1 MLKGVLNMKKLF
13 SLVLVLAMA
22 LAIAVP
28 ALASTGWDKP
38 EPTPTNYDDFAMTAA
53 KYEWYSATT
62 GGYGAN
68 GVYFPNWNDSNGIV
82 RDTLGRVYFTATLP
96 KASDAAALYPGV
108 DFSNLT
114 VKITLTNVKG
124 VQQVDL
130 SATPIDYAPVL
141 STAGIS
147 SKNVYTATATG
158 TLGASTQTLK
168 YMYVFRAADAA
179 DVVASITITA
189 GAVALPTTF
198 LYKGVQV
205 NAGADSSGYGDW
217 AFSTSNGDKASFDTD
232 SSDKIQRMFIVSGT
246 TVYQVFIDINN
257 NIAFKDGNASIQYG
271 NTGYS
276 TLKSIYDFFMGALG
290 FQWDGTVKY
299 MNAALIVKNLVKT
312 ASGSATVTFP
322 GGYQSIITPPIDP
335 TVQPPQTGDTTTVVG
350 FAMIALALVAAGIVT
365 VRKIRA

>member
-38 EPTPTNYDDFAMTAA
+38 EPTPTSYDDFAMTAA

-68 GVYFPNWNDSNGIV
+68 GVYFPNWNDSKGIV

-114 VKITLTNVKG
+114 VKITITNVKG
-124 VQQVDL
+124 VQFVDL
-130 SATPIDYAPVL
+130 SASPIDYAPAL

-147 SKNVYTATATG
+147 SKNVFTATATG
-158 TLGASTQTLK
+158 TLGTSTQTLK
-168 YMYVFRAADAA
+168 YMYVFQAADAA

-198 LYKGVQV
+198 LYKSVQV
-205 NAGADSSGYGDW
+205 TAAADTTGCGDW
-217 AFSTSNGDKASFDTD
+217 MFTAGSDKAIFDTD
-232 SSDKIQRMFIVSGT
+232 SSDKIQRMFIASGT
-246 TVYQVFIDINN
+246 AVYQVLVDVNGAIS
-257 NIAFKDGNASIQYG
+257 FKNGNASIQYG
-271 NTGYS
+271 DAGYS
-276 TLKSIYDFFMGALG
+276 ALKTIYDFFMGALG

-312 ASGSATVTFP
+312 ASGSASVTFP
-322 GGYQSIITPPIDP
+322 GGYQSIVTPTDP
-335 TVQPPQTGDTTTVVG
+335 TVQPPQTGDATTVVG

-365 VRKIRA
+365 VRKVRA